1 MMDTKRLK
9 KTILLLADAKGL
21 QKERN
26 EQKEADIIICLTLE
40 TAKQT
45 LKEEDV
51 HPSFFF
57 FF

>member
-1 MMDTKRLK
+1 MQKAFKKKEMNKKKEKRV
-9 KTILLLADAKGL
+9 
-21 QKERN
+21 
-26 EQKEADIIICLTLE
+26 ADIIICLTLE